1 MCEQIQS
8 MKPSST
14 PPLLQKVDCIQLPV
28 PDLEAAL
35 GFYRDRLGHELIWR
49 TEQAVG
55 LRLPGSDAELVLQTE
70 RPGPEVDWLVASVEA
85 AVEQIIAAGGS
96 VDVPPFDI
104 QIGRCAVVRDPWSNA
119 LVLLDMSRGPLVT
132 DAEGRVIQR
141 D

>member
-1 MCEQIQS
+1 

-14 PPLLQKVDCIQLPV
+14 TSLLKKVDCIQLPV

-35 GFYRDRLGHELIWR
+35 GFYRDRLGHEVIWR

-70 RPGPEVDWLVASVEA
+70 RPEPEVDWLVASVEA
-85 AVEQIIAAGGS
+85 AVEQIVAAGGS

-104 QIGRCAVVRDPWSNA
+104 QIGRCAVVRDPWGNA
-119 LVLLDMSRGPLVT
+119 LVLLDMSRGALVT
-132 DAEGRVIQR
+132 DTEGRVIQK